1 MSRIHRHIASLLFLG
16 IALSATAQEPLG
28 LHLSNPAFLDL
39 CQGRWGQVSLDL
51 SKENGGLMSL
61 SQSPDSYR
69 AGADARAY
77 CRISPQLTFF
87 GKMDWTYFYGKEMG
101 GQILMDPSY
110 DPVNFLE
117 STEETRGAKHRERY
131 SLEGGLSCK
140 LGDRWAAGFK
150 IDYESADQAK
160 IKDPRFSNIWMD
172 IDVHAGISCKPGD
185 RWMFGLSLE
194 YRNTLEQLKGGVYGT
209 TDKQYFVATDKGNY
223 LGTVSELAGD
233 YNAIPVSSLR
243 PLSNQFFGGSVQ
255 TVLDDRFASE
265 LCFQLRSGYYGRK
278 SSTTATFY
286 EWDGIRA
293 GYKAWLLVPAAGGL
307 HRVDLKI
314 DFESLTNRENK
325 YRYITPDGQNTIVD
339 YLGQDVI
346 LRRIQA
352 SAQAG
357 YSWND
362 VLGIRLDGR
371 FQSQTAELFPYTRRQ
386 QVVSLGADLFGRK
399 DFPVGKSRLTAEL
412 HALFGGGFGT
422 PKEDEMTPGVAS
434 TLKSFDNYLYRQYEY
449 ETALRA
455 GATAALTW
463 ALPARGKMAP
473 YVRLSD
479 QYLHLLAAPEYLEGA
494 GRNVAAVCIG
504 CHF

>member
-1 MSRIHRHIASLLFLG
+1 MSRMLRHIASLLLLG
-16 IALSATAQEPLG
+16 IAFTATAQEQVG

-39 CQGRWGQVSLDL
+39 CQGQWGQVSVDL
-51 SKENGGLMSL
+51 SKENGRLISL
-61 SQSPDSYR
+61 SQSPDSYQ

-77 CRISPQLTFF
+77 CRVSPQLAFF
-87 GKMDWTYFYGKEMG
+87 GKLDWTYFNGKEMG

-110 DPVNFLE
+110 NPVNFLE
-117 STEETRGAKHRERY
+117 STEGTKGSKHRERY

-140 LGDRWAAGFK
+140 LSDRWAAGFK
-150 IDYESADQAK
+150 IDYESADQTK
-160 IKDPRFSNIWMD
+160 VKDPRFSNIWMD

-185 RWMFGLSLE
+185 RWMFGLSME
-194 YRNTLEQLKGGVYGT
+194 YRNTLEQVKGGVYGT
-209 TDKQYFVATDKGNY
+209 NDKQYFVATDKGNF
-223 LGTVSELAGD
+223 LGTVAELAGD
-233 YNAIPVSSLR
+233 YNAISVSSLR
-243 PLSNQFFGGSVQ
+243 PMSNQFFGASLQ
-255 TVLDDRFASE
+255 TVLDDVFASE
-265 LCFQLRSGYYGRK
+265 LWFQLRSGYYGRK

-286 EWDGIRA
+286 EWDGLRA
-293 GYKAWLLVPAAGGL
+293 GYKAWLLIPVSGGT
-307 HRVDLKI
+307 HRMDWKI

-325 YRYITPDGQNTIVD
+325 FRYVTPEGQNTVVD

-346 LRRIQA
+346 LHRIQA
-352 SAQAG
+352 LAQAG

-386 QVVSLGADLFGRK
+386 YVLSLGADLFGRK

-422 PKEDEMTPGVAS
+422 PKEDEITPGATT
-434 TLKSFDNYLYRQYEY
+434 TLKSFDNYLNQQYEY

-463 ALPARGKMAP
+463 TLPARGKTVP
-473 YVRLSD
+473 YVKLSD
-479 QYLHLLAAPEYLEGA
+479 QYLHLLAAPQYLGGA
-494 GRNVAAVCIG
+494 ARNIAMLGIG
-504 CHF
+504 LYL